1 MIRVT
6 AGILVIIGLIG
17 GTFTEHPPDNPVVR
31 RGGYEVVEVDFHV
44 HSFLGDGML
53 SPFVL
58 VSRARHQGLHAFAIT
73 DHNRLFAAKAGRWYS
88 RLSGGPTVLVGE
100 EVTAPGYHL
109 LAVGISKH
117 VTWRRSAAE
126 AIEDIHRQGGVA
138 IAAHPTRRY
147 WAAFDDNVVRQLDGI
162 EVVHA
167 NAYASNYKAEE
178 IRSFYRRVE
187 ENGRHLTAI
196 GASDYHWFNSFGIS
210 RTYVFAHNNDEP
222 GILEAVRAGRT
233 VVFDPDG
240 NAYGNSE
247 LIRLL
252 QDEPI
257 TRDVSNY
264 HYRASGIVDVITRTL
279 GWLGLLGLV
288 LFGGNATFSR
298 RSSVP
303 FVNHHPPK
311 CR

>member
-6 AGILVIIGLIG
+6 AGLLVIIGLIG
-17 GTFTEHPPDNPVVR
+17 GTFTERPPDTPVVR
-31 RGGYEVVEVDFHV
+31 CRGYDVVEVDFHV

-58 VSRARHQGLHAFAIT
+58 VSRARYQGLNAIAIT

-88 RLSGGPTVLVGE
+88 RLTGGPTVLVGE
-100 EVTAPGYHL
+100 EVTAPDFHVIAL
-109 LAVGISKH
+109 GISKH
-117 VTWRRSAAE
+117 VTWRQSATE
-126 AIEDIHRQGGVA
+126 VIEDIHRQGGVA

-147 WAAFDDNVVRQLDGI
+147 WAAFDDNVVRQLDGA
-162 EVVHA
+162 EVVLT
-167 NAYASNYKAEE
+167 NAYASNHKAEE
-178 IRSFYRRVE
+178 IKSFYRRAE

-196 GASDYHWFNSFGIS
+196 GSSDYHWFNSLGIS

-222 GILEAVRAGRT
+222 EILEALRAGRT
-233 VVFDPDG
+233 VVFDRDG

-252 QDEPI
+252 QADPI

-264 HYRASGIVDVITRTL
+264 QYRGSGIVDLITRTL
-279 GWLGLLGLV
+279 GWLGLIGLV
-288 LFGGNATFSR
+288 LFGRDAASSR
-298 RSSVP
+298 RSIL
-303 FVNHHPPK
+303 PPA
-311 CR
+311 